1 MRKVILSTVLASLA
15 FSATAMDPALKGA
28 LIGVGGTLLVQR
40 LMTPSNPP
48 PAPVLEIRTEPQ
60 YATMRGTPYG
70 VPVASPNARIPCDEQ
85 YFEGEYNP
93 PRAFQYC
100 REFRR
105 LVVEEYNRQQREGI
119 AYARQRAREDFDATG
134 YGR

>member
-1 MRKVILSTVLASLA
+1 MRKVISAIVLSAVAV
-15 FSATAMDPALKGA
+15 SANAMDPALKGA
-28 LIGVGGTLLVQR
+28 LIGVGGTLLIQR

-48 PAPVLEIRTEPQ
+48 PAPILEIRTEPQ

-70 VPVASPNARIPCDEQ
+70 VPVSPPNARIPCDEQ

-93 PRAFQYC
+93 ARAFQYC

>member
-1 MRKVILSTVLASLA
+1 MRKVILSTVMASLA

-48 PAPVLEIRTEPQ
+48 PAPILEIRTEPQ

>member
-15 FSATAMDPALKGA
+15 FSSNADSAFNGA
-28 LIGVGGTLLVQR
+28 VVGILGTIAVQR
-40 LMTPSNPP
+40 MMTPSNPP
-48 PAPVLEIRTEPQ
+48 PAPILEIRTEPQ

-85 YFEGEYNP
+85 VFEGEYNP
-93 PRAFQYC
+93 ARAFQYC

-105 LVVEEYNRQQREGI
+105 LVTEEWNRQQREGI
-119 AYARQRAREDFDATG
+119 ADARQRAREDFDATG